1 VVRPRG
7 PGLPAEVLAHVL
19 RYGPRARSDLRRGI
33 GTSLSTVTGAVQDL
47 LTAGLLV
54 ESGRAL
60 STGGRPPELLDL
72 APDLGGVLAI
82 DIGAIN
88 VRAAAAD
95 CRGTVMFR
103 ETWSMPEPSYK
114 KLRPLILRLSEK
126 ARTHLTG
133 PVRAVGVAVAGIVHP
148 ESGRVTHV
156 DNIAGWP
163 ESTDLSWLDR
173 FDAPLLIDNEANL
186 AALGEHQAGVGA
198 GMPNMLFVALGGGVG
213 AGLIMN
219 NALYRGSSGVAGEM
233 GLFRSDHGP
242 TPILERRVAP
252 AAVMAAYTARTGIR
266 VSAMEEMFDR
276 AAANDAAAR
285 DAVAGM
291 ITQLS
296 VAIANA
302 ILLCDPSM
310 VVIGGGLG
318 GAGEALLAPL
328 REHVERLVPVVPRI
342 VPSELG
348 AEAAVIG
355 AVRWAA
361 QVAEQGLMAEVD
373 GGLARA

>member
-1 VVRPRG
+1 M
-7 PGLPAEVLAHVL
+7 
-19 RYGPRARSDLRRGI
+19 
-33 GTSLSTVTGAVQDL
+33 VTGAVQDL

-72 APDLGGVLAI
+72 APGLGGVLAI

-95 CRGTVMFR
+95 CRGTLVFR
-103 ETWSMPEPSYK
+103 ETRSMSEPSFK

-126 ARTHLTG
+126 ARGYLTG

-156 DNIAGWP
+156 DNIVGWP
-163 ESTDLSWLDR
+163 QETDLSWLDR

-198 GMPNMLFVALGGGVG
+198 GIANMLFVALGGGVG

-233 GLFRSDHGP
+233 GLFRNDTGTS
-242 TPILERRVAP
+242 PILERRVAP
-252 AAVMAAYTARTGIR
+252 AAVMAAYAARTGTR
-266 VSAMEEMFDR
+266 VPGMKEVFDH
-276 AAANDAAAR
+276 AAADDLAAR

-291 ITQLS
+291 ITELS
-296 VAIANA
+296 VAVANA
-302 ILLCDPSM
+302 ILLCDPAM

-318 GAGEALLAPL
+318 AAGEALLAPL
-328 REHVERLVPVVPRI
+328 REHVERLVPVMPRI
-342 VPSELG
+342 VPSQLG

-355 AVRWAA
+355 AIRWAV
-361 QVAEQGLMAEVD
+361 QVTEQGLMAELD
-373 GGLARA
+373 GGPPHA